1 MITMDEETAKE
12 IQSLQDQIA
21 SLLTR
26 KIQREDVSME
36 DDIKHLK
43 QRLTN
48 SIKRCQDANLR
59 STQLSK
65 KNEQLENENQL
76 LEKSTK
82 DQARSIRTQDFEI
95 DELEQ
100 ENRALKAK
108 LERLEKHEA
117 ASKNAIA
124 ALREKLDLVLEA
136 VSKIDDNPTSYR
148 NAASAALDE
157 ETEEFVRDVLNQATS
172 FVLRKRKREDEEVQA
187 EIQGL
192 EHEIK
197 VLKDNNADLET
208 RLTKSLGSCQETN
221 MRKAEAVEKSTEL
234 QADKDL
240 LEKKAEEQAH
250 TIKSLETAAGTWE
263 EENKNLKVELE
274 RLRKYEVL
282 WNETSTKFN
291 TISYLHTSPPIM
303 VTPAD
308 MIRELTLNNKLLV
321 KKNEALKVENHN
333 LKVTNDM
340 LKNKAATDQAIMNA
354 AVTIKNLEAY
364 NQTLENENQHLREQL
379 EHCAEKKKIDEELE
393 VLRKEVEAID
403 EELAKRMAEMDLM
416 QELGEKMKLL
426 KQIDAQEDGQKENE
440 SDSDDVFKEHTKED
454 SK

>member
-12 IQSLQDQIA
+12 IQGLQDQIA

-26 KIQREDVSME
+26 KLQREDVSME
-36 DDIKHLK
+36 DEIKHLK

-136 VSKIDDNPTSYR
+136 VSKIDDNPTSYNMPRRSTRTADR

-187 EIQGL
+187 EIQ
-192 EHEIK
+192 E
-197 VLKDNNADLET
+197 LKD
-208 RLTKSLGSCQETN
+208 RLTTSLQSCQETN
-221 MRKAEAVEKSTEL
+221 MRKAEADQKTLEIQAEKE
-234 QADKDL
+234 L
-240 LEKKAEEQAH
+240 LEKKAEEQAD
-250 TIKSLETAAGTWE
+250 TIKSLETAVVTAE
-263 EENKNLKVELE
+263 EENKNLKVKLE

-282 WNETSTKFN
+282 WEETSTKFN
-291 TISYLHTSPPIM
+291 TISS
-303 VTPAD
+303 
-308 MIRELTLNNKLLV
+308 
-321 KKNEALKVENHN
+321 
-333 LKVTNDM
+333 
-340 LKNKAATDQAIMNA
+340 IMNA

-379 EHCAEKKKIDEELE
+379 EHCAKKKEIDKKLD

-403 EELAKRMAEMDLM
+403 EELAKRMAEMDIM
-416 QELGEKMKLL
+416 QELNEKIELL

-440 SDSDDVFKEHTKED
+440 SDSDDVFKEHAKDKED

>member
-12 IQSLQDQIA
+12 IQGLQDQIA

-36 DDIKHLK
+36 DEVKHLK

-76 LEKSTK
+76 LERSTK

-108 LERLEKHEA
+108 LERLENHEA

-136 VSKIDDNPTSYR
+136 VSKIDDNPTPYR

-157 ETEEFVRDVLNQATS
+157 ETEEFVRDVLKQATS
-172 FVLRKRKREDEEVQA
+172 FVLRKREEEDEEVQA
-187 EIQGL
+187 EIQEL
-192 EHEIK
+192 EDEI
-197 VLKDNNADLET
+197 VHLKT
-208 RLTKSLGSCQETN
+208 RLTNSLQRCQETN
-221 MRKAEAVEKSTEL
+221 MGKAEADQKTIETQAEKE
-234 QADKDL
+234 L
-240 LEKKAEEQAH
+240 LEKKAEEQAD
-250 TIKSLETAAGTWE
+250 TIKSFETAVGTAE
-263 EENKNLKVELE
+263 EENRNLKVELE
-274 RLRKYEVL
+274 RLRKYEIL
-282 WNETSTKFN
+282 WEETSTKFN

-379 EHCAEKKKIDEELE
+379 EHCAKKKEIDKKLD

-403 EELAKRMAEMDLM
+403 EELAKRMAEMDIM
-416 QELGEKMKLL
+416 QELNEKMKLL

>member
-1 MITMDEETAKE
+1 MDEETSKE

-26 KIQREDVSME
+26 KLHREDLSME
-36 DDIKHLK
+36 DEIKHLK

-59 STQLSK
+59 SAQLSK
-65 KNEQLENENQL
+65 KNEQIETENQL

-108 LERLEKHEA
+108 LEKLEKHEA
-117 ASKNAIA
+117 ASKNAIS
-124 ALREKLDLVLEA
+124 ALREKLDLVLET
-136 VSKIDDNPTSYR
+136 VSKIDDNLTS
-148 NAASAALDE
+148 SE
-157 ETEEFVRDVLNQATS
+157 ETNELFLDFAKQTQS
-172 FVLRKRKREDEEVQA
+172 FFLRKRKREDERVQA
-187 EIQGL
+187 EIQKL
-192 EHEIK
+192 EDDI
-197 VLKDNNADLET
+197 VDLKN
-208 RLTKSLGSCQETN
+208 RLTTSLKSCQETN
-221 MRKAEAVEKSTEL
+221 MRKAEADRKTTEIQAEKE
-234 QADKDL
+234 L

-250 TIKSLETAAGTWE
+250 TIKSLETAVGESE
-263 EENKNLKVELE
+263 EENEILKVELE

-282 WNETSTKFN
+282 WEETATKFN
-291 TISYLHTSPPIM
+291 IISYLHTSPPIM

-308 MIRELTLNNKLLV
+308 MIRELTLNNKHLV

-364 NQTLENENQHLREQL
+364 NQTL
-379 EHCAEKKKIDEELE
+379 
-393 VLRKEVEAID
+393 
-403 EELAKRMAEMDLM
+403 
-416 QELGEKMKLL
+416 
-426 KQIDAQEDGQKENE
+426 
-440 SDSDDVFKEHTKED
+440 
-454 SK
+454 